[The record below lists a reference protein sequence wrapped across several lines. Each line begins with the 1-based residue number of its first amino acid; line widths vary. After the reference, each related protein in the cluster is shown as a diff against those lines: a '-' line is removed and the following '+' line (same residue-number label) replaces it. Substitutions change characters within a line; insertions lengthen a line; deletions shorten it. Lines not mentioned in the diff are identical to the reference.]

1 MDRCFYSERD
11 EVGLLSPHPQLC
23 QRLRGRLLVQTD
35 LPCPGP
41 RDVPSALCMGQGP
54 QAPVLGP
61 LTSSLR
67 ADTSG
72 DHPASVLRGG
82 GEEVGLSPAPSVSP
96 CPSPLAPPAP
106 QPLRVSLALS
116 AGWREGAKPHV
127 QGVPGYHWLPF
138 EILQLANVLN
148 KARLG
153 LEHKPSV
160 TLSS

>member
-82 GEEVGLSPAPSVSP
+82 GEEVVFLPLPLSPPAHPPLPHPPPPHNLSGSALLCVLAGGRAPSHTFKGSQDITGF
-96 CPSPLAPPAP
+96 PLKSFSWRMFSIKPDWDWST
-106 QPLRVSLALS
+106 SL
-116 AGWREGAKPHV
+116 
-127 QGVPGYHWLPF
+127 Q
-138 EILQLANVLN
+138 
-148 KARLG
+148 
-153 LEHKPSV
+153 
-160 TLSS
+160 